1 MLTFKQKRCIMYL
14 CSSVVRACSL
24 DHSVGSTRRKPMNF
38 ENKSGG
44 TVAAC
49 IAIAFVV
56 VVFFVM
62 PTALLESLFAR

>member
-1 MLTFKQKRCIMYL
+1 
-14 CSSVVRACSL
+14 
-24 DHSVGSTRRKPMNF
+24 MNF